1 MSDESRPV
9 SDAAIDDVVLPF
21 AVEPLDLRGRLVR
34 LGPAIDT
41 IVSRHGYPAP
51 VARLLCEA
59 AALTACCSA
68 PR

>member
-1 MSDESRPV
+1 MSEGESRPV

-41 IVSRHGYPAP
+41 IV
-51 VARLLCEA
+51 
-59 AALTACCSA
+59 
-68 PR
+68 